1 MSRTDTR
8 QVVDLGGQTI
18 RVEHRPGHEGEV
30 PLLLCNGIGA
40 NLELWA
46 PLLEH
51 LDRPTITFDAPGVGG
66 SSVPPYPPT
75 MRGIAALVSQLLHHL
90 DISEVDVLGLSW
102 GGALAQ
108 ELARRDPQVR
118 RLVLVST
125 TAGWIAVPG
134 RLPVLVRMVHP
145 RRYRD
150 PEYLRQVAGL
160 LYGGEVRD
168 HPEWLRQHGHQ
179 RYVRQAGT
187 RGYVW
192 QLLAGR
198 RWTSW
203 WALPG
208 LSPPTLVLCGDDD
221 PIIPLVNARILA
233 RRIPNARLHIVRDGG
248 HLFLLIRAA
257 EYGPMITNF
266 LGTNDP
272 TTPS

>member
-1 MSRTDTR
+1 MTSAGTR
-8 QVVDLGGQTI
+8 QLVDLGTQTI
-18 RVEHRPGHEGEV
+18 RVERRPGHAGEL

-46 PLLEH
+46 PFLEH

-66 SSVPPYPPT
+66 SSVPLYPPT
-75 MRGIAALVSQLLHHL
+75 MRGIAALVSEMLHHL
-90 DISEVDVLGLSW
+90 EVREVDVLGLSW

-108 ELARRDPQVR
+108 EMARRDPRVR
-118 RLVLVST
+118 RLVLAST
-125 TAGWIAVPG
+125 TAGWMAVPG
-134 RLPVLVRMVHP
+134 QLSVLARMVHP

-150 PEYLRQVAGL
+150 PEYLLQVAGL
-160 LYGGEVRD
+160 LYGGDVRD
-168 HPEWLRQHGHQ
+168 RPEWLREHGHQ

-208 LSPPTLVLCGDDD
+208 LSQPTLVLNGDDD
-221 PIIPLVNARILA
+221 PIIPLINARMLA
-233 RRIPNARLHIVRDGG
+233 RRIPNARLHAVRTGG
-248 HLFLLIRAA
+248 HLFLLTRAA
-257 EYGPMITNF
+257 EYGPMITDF
-266 LGTNDP
+266 LRRDDP
-272 TTPS
+272 TAPS